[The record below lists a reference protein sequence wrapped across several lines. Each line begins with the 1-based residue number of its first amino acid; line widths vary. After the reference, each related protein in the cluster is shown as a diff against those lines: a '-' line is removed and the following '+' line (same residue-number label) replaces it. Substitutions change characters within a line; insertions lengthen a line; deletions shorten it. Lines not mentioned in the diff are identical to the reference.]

1 MSTGNTPKNV
11 EYGLE
16 KIFEGAQDFLPL
28 LGTDYVEFYVG
39 NAKQAAHFYKTAF
52 GFQSHA
58 YAGLETGMRD
68 RASYVLKQGKI
79 RLVLT
84 TALVSDSPI
93 GEHVKKHGDGV
104 KIVALWVEDA
114 RSAYAETMARGA
126 KSYMEP
132 TVETDEFGEVVR
144 AGIYTYGETVHM
156 FVERKN
162 YTGEFLPGYRK
173 WESDYNPEP
182 VGLKFIDHMVGNV
195 GWNEMNTW
203 VKWYE
208 DVMGFVN
215 FLSFD
220 DKQITT
226 EYSALMSKVMS
237 NGNGRIKFPINEPAE
252 GKKKSQIEE
261 YIDFYEGP
269 GVQHIAVATDD
280 IIKTVSDLRSRGVE
294 FLSVPPQAYYDA
306 VPLRLEAHNHA
317 LQEDINTLMSLGIMI
332 DADEEGYLLQ
342 IFTKPIEDRPTLFFE
357 IIQRMGARG
366 FGAGNFKALFE
377 SIEREQAQ
385 RGTL

>member
-1 MSTGNTPKNV
+1 MSREIKSV
-11 EYGLE
+11 DYGLE

-28 LGTDYVEFYVG
+28 LGTDYVEMYVG

-52 GFQSHA
+52 GFQSWA
-58 YAGLETGMRD
+58 YKGLETGSKD
-68 RASYVLKQGKI
+68 TVSYVIKQDKI

-84 TALVSDSPI
+84 TPLSSKNPI
-93 GEHVKKHGDGV
+93 NEHIVKHGDGV
-104 KIVALWVEDA
+104 KVIALWVDDA
-114 RSAYAETMARGA
+114 TKSWEETTARGA
-126 KSYMEP
+126 KSFMEP
-132 TVETDEFGEVVR
+132 TVEKDAHGEVVR
-144 AGIYTYGETVHM
+144 SGIYTYGETIHM

-162 YTGEFLPGYRK
+162 YSGIFLPGFEK

-182 VGLKFIDHMVGNV
+182 VGLKYIDHMVGNV
-195 GWNEMNTW
+195 GWGQMNTW

-220 DKQITT
+220 DKQIHT

-252 GKKKSQIEE
+252 GIKRSQIEE
-261 YIDFYEGP
+261 YLDFYEGS

-280 IIKTVSDLRSRGVE
+280 IIKTVSALRSRGVE
-294 FLSVPPQAYYDA
+294 FLSHPPQAYYDA
-306 VPLRLEAHNHA
+306 VPGRLEEYSHK
-317 LQEDINTLMSLGIMI
+317 LREDIETLKSLGIMI
-332 DADEEGYLLQ
+332 DADDEGYLLQ
-342 IFTKPIEDRPTLFFE
+342 IFTKPVQDRPTLFFE

-377 SIEREQAQ
+377 SIEREQAK

>member
-1 MSTGNTPKNV
+1 MANKEIKNV

-16 KIFEGAQDFLPL
+16 KIFEGAKDFLPL

-39 NAKQAAHFYKTAF
+39 NAKQSAHFYKTAF
-52 GFQSHA
+52 GFQSCA
-58 YAGLETGMRD
+58 YGGLETGLKD
-68 RASYVLKQGKI
+68 HTSYVLKQDKI

-84 TALVSDSPI
+84 SALNSNSPI

-104 KIVALWVEDA
+104 KVIALLVEDA
-114 RSAYAETMARGA
+114 RSAFEETVKRGA
-126 KSYMEP
+126 NPFLEP
-132 TVETDEFGEVVR
+132 KVEQDEQGEVVKS
-144 AGIYTYGETVHM
+144 GIYTYGETIHM

-162 YTGEFLPGYRK
+162 YKGTFLPGFK
-173 WESDYNPEP
+173 EWKSDYNPTA

-195 GWNEMNTW
+195 GWNQMNDT

-208 DVMGFVN
+208 EVMGFVN

-237 NGNGRIKFPINEPAE
+237 NGNGRIKFPINEPAK

-261 YIDFYEGP
+261 YIDFYEGA
-269 GVQHIAVATDD
+269 GVQHLALASDD
-280 IIKTVSDLRSRGVE
+280 IIKTVRELKIRGVE
-294 FLSVPPQAYYDA
+294 FLPPPPQAYYDEI
-306 VPLRLEAHNHA
+306 PKRLGVHSEIMK
-317 LQEDINTLMSLGIMI
+317 EDIKELQKLSILV
-332 DADEEGYLLQ
+332 DADEDGYLLQ
-342 IFTKPIEDRPTLFFE
+342 IFTKPVEDRPTLFYE
-357 IIQRMGARG
+357 IIQRMGAKG

-377 SIEREQAQ
+377 SIEREQSL

>member
-1 MSTGNTPKNV
+1 MSKKEVTSV

-28 LGTDYVEFYVG
+28 LGTDYVELYVG
-39 NAKQAAHFYKTAF
+39 NAKQSAHYYKTAF
-52 GFQSHA
+52 GYQSLA
-58 YAGLETGMRD
+58 YAGLETGVRD
-68 RASYVLKQGKI
+68 RTSYVLKQDKI

-84 TALVSDSPI
+84 TPLNQDSPI
-93 GEHVKKHGDGV
+93 NDHLRKHGDGV

-114 RSAYAETMARGA
+114 TSAYEETMKRGA
-126 KSYMEP
+126 VSFMEP
-132 TVETDEFGEVVR
+132 TVEKDEFGEVVR
-144 AGIYTYGETVHM
+144 SGIYTYGETVHL

-162 YTGEFLPGYRK
+162 YNGIFLPGYK
-173 WESDYNPEP
+173 EWKSDYNPEA
-182 VGLKFIDHMVGNV
+182 VGLKYIDHMVGNV

-203 VKWYE
+203 VKFYE

-220 DKQITT
+220 DKQIHT

-252 GKKKSQIEE
+252 GKKRSQIEE
-261 YIDFYEGP
+261 YLDFYGGP
-269 GVQHIAVATDD
+269 GVQHIAIATDD
-280 IIKTVSDLRSRGVE
+280 IIATVTQLKARGVE
-294 FLSVPPQAYYDA
+294 FLSAPPHAYYQA
-306 VPLRLEAHNHA
+306 IPERLGVHMDMMK
-317 LQEDINTLMSLGIMI
+317 EDLNAIEKLAIMV
-332 DADEEGYLLQ
+332 DADEDGYLLQ
-342 IFTKPIEDRPTLFFE
+342 IFTKPVQDRPTLFFE
-357 IIQRMGARG
+357 IIQRMGAKG

-377 SIEREQAQ
+377 SIEREQSL

>member
-1 MSTGNTPKNV
+1 MSEIKNV
-11 EYGLE
+11 EYGLN

-28 LGTDYVEFYVG
+28 LGTDYIEFYVG

-52 GFQSHA
+52 GFQSLA
-58 YAGLETGMRD
+58 FAGLETGIKD
-68 RASYVLKQGKI
+68 SASYVLSQDKI

-84 TALVSDSPI
+84 TPLTSTSVINQHLA
-93 GEHVKKHGDGV
+93 KHGDGV
-104 KIVALWVEDA
+104 KVIALWVDDA
-114 RSAYAETMARGA
+114 TKSFEETTKRGA
-126 KSYMEP
+126 KPFMEP
-132 TVETDEFGEVVR
+132 SVEKDEHGEVVR
-144 AGIYTYGETVHM
+144 SGIYTYGETVHV

-162 YTGEFLPGYRK
+162 YNGTFLPGYK
-173 WESDYNPEP
+173 PWNSSYNPEP

-195 GWNEMNTW
+195 GWGEMNQW

-220 DKQITT
+220 DKLIHT

-237 NGNGRIKFPINEPAE
+237 NGNGRIKFPINEPAK

-261 YIDFYEGP
+261 YIDFYEGA

-280 IIKTVSDLRSRGVE
+280 IIKTVMELRSRGIE
-294 FLSVPPQAYYDA
+294 FLSAPPHAYYEEI
-306 VPLRLEAHNHA
+306 PGRLGEHMKSMK
-317 LQEDINTLMSLGIMI
+317 EDIAILEKLAILI
-332 DADEEGYLLQ
+332 DADEDGYLLQ

-357 IIQRMGARG
+357 IIQRMGAKG

-377 SIEREQAQ
+377 SIEREQEK

>member
-1 MSTGNTPKNV
+1 MSKEIKNV

-39 NAKQAAHFYKTAF
+39 NAKQAAHYYKTAF
-52 GFQSHA
+52 GYQSFA
-58 YAGLETGMRD
+58 YAGLETGLKD
-68 RASYVLKQGKI
+68 RTSYVLKQDKI

-84 TALVSDSPI
+84 TALKSDSLI

-104 KIVALWVEDA
+104 KIIALWVEDA
-114 RSAYAETMARGA
+114 RKSFEETVKRGA
-126 KSYMEP
+126 KPFLEP
-132 TVETDEFGEVVR
+132 VVEKDEHGEVVR
-144 AGIYTYGETVHM
+144 SGIYTYGETVHM

-162 YTGEFLPGYRK
+162 YKGAFLPGFVEWK
-173 WESDYNPEP
+173 SDYNPTP

-195 GWNEMNTW
+195 GWNQMNAT

-208 DVMGFVN
+208 EVMGFVN

-261 YIDFYEGP
+261 YIDFYESA
-269 GVQHIAVATDD
+269 GVQHLALATDD
-280 IIKTVSDLRSRGVE
+280 IIKTVAELKARGVE
-294 FLSVPPQAYYDA
+294 FLPPPPQAYYDDI
-306 VPLRLEAHNHA
+306 PRRLGVHMSIMK
-317 LQEDINTLMSLGIMI
+317 EDIKELQKLSILV

-342 IFTKPIEDRPTLFFE
+342 IFTKPVEDRPTLFYE
-357 IIQRMGARG
+357 IIQRMGAKG

-377 SIEREQAQ
+377 SIEREQEK

>member
-1 MSTGNTPKNV
+1 MAKEIKSVN
-11 EYGLE
+11 YGLE

-52 GFQSHA
+52 GFQSYA
-58 YAGLETGMRD
+58 YRGLETGSKD
-68 RASYVLKQGKI
+68 SVSYVLTQDKI
-79 RLVLT
+79 KLVLT
-84 TALVSDSPI
+84 TPLNSKSI
-93 GEHVKKHGDGV
+93 INEHIVKHGDGV
-104 KIVALWVEDA
+104 KVVALWVEDA
-114 RSAYAETMARGA
+114 RKAYEETTSRGA
-126 KSYMEP
+126 KSYMKP
-132 TVETDEFGEVVR
+132 TVESDEYGEVVR

-162 YTGEFLPGYRK
+162 YKGAFLPGFQK
-173 WESDYNPEP
+173 WESVYNPP
-182 VGLKFIDHMVGNV
+182 SAGLKYIDHMVGNV
-195 GWNEMNTW
+195 GWNQMDVW

-208 DVMGFVN
+208 DVMGFEN

-220 DKQITT
+220 DKQIHT

-237 NGNGRIKFPINEPAE
+237 NGNGRIKFPINEPA
-252 GKKKSQIEE
+252 KAAKRSQIEE
-261 YIDFYEGP
+261 YLDFYEGA

-280 IIKTVSDLRSRGVE
+280 IIKTVSQLKANGVE
-294 FLSVPPQAYYDA
+294 FLSTPPAAYYKS
-306 VPLRLEAHNHA
+306 VPGR
-317 LQEDINTLMSLGIMI
+317 LQEFSHELREDIEKLMALGIMI

-357 IIQRMGARG
+357 VIQRMGARG

-377 SIEREQAQ
+377 SIEREQAK

>member
-1 MSTGNTPKNV
+1 MKEVKNV
-11 EYGLE
+11 DYGLE
-16 KIFEGAQDFLPL
+16 KIFKGAQDFLPL

-58 YAGLETGMRD
+58 YRGLETGSTD
-68 RASYVLKQGKI
+68 SVSYVLKQDKI

-84 TALVSDSPI
+84 TPLNSKSPI
-93 GEHVKKHGDGV
+93 NDHIVKHGDGV
-104 KIVALWVEDA
+104 KVVALWVDDA
-114 RSAYAETMARGA
+114 RNAYKETTSRGA
-126 KSYMEP
+126 KSYMKP
-132 TVETDEFGEVVR
+132 TVETDEYGEIVR
-144 AGIYTYGETVHM
+144 AGIYTYGETIHM

-162 YTGEFLPGYRK
+162 YKGTFMPGFK
-173 WESDYNPEP
+173 AWDSDYNPST
-182 VGLKFIDHMVGNV
+182 VGLKYIDHMVGNV
-195 GWNEMNTW
+195 GWGEMNTW

-208 DVMGFVN
+208 DVMGFEN

-220 DKQITT
+220 DSQIHT

-252 GKKKSQIEE
+252 GNKRSQIEE
-261 YIDFYEGP
+261 YLDFYEGP
-269 GVQHIAVATDD
+269 GVQHVAVATND
-280 IIKTVSDLRSRGVE
+280 IISTITEMRKRGVE
-294 FLSVPPQAYYDA
+294 FLSTPPDEYYKA
-306 VPLRLEAHNHA
+306 VPIRLEEHNHE
-317 LQEDINTLMSLGIMI
+317 LREDIETLKGLGIMI

-342 IFTKPIEDRPTLFFE
+342 IFTKPVEDRPTLFFE

-377 SIEREQAQ
+377 SIEREQAK

>member
-1 MSTGNTPKNV
+1 MKDIKSV
-11 EYGLE
+11 DYGLE
-16 KIFEGAQDFLPL
+16 KIFDGAQDFLPL

-58 YAGLETGMRD
+58 YSGLETGSKD
-68 RASYVLKQGKI
+68 SVSYVLKQDKI
-79 RLVLT
+79 RLMLT
-84 TALVSDSPI
+84 TPLSSDNPI
-93 GEHVKKHGDGV
+93 NEHIVKHGDGV
-104 KIVALWVEDA
+104 KVIALWVDDA
-114 RSAYAETMARGA
+114 RKSWEETTKRGA
-126 KSYMEP
+126 KSYLEP
-132 TVETDEFGEVVR
+132 TVMEDENGEIVK

-156 FVERKN
+156 FIERKN
-162 YTGEFLPGYRK
+162 YKGDFMPGFRK

-220 DKQITT
+220 DKQIHT

-261 YIDFYEGP
+261 YLDFYEGP

-280 IIKTVSDLRSRGVE
+280 IIETVSKLRSRGVE
-294 FLSVPPQAYYDA
+294 FLSTPPETYYEQ
-306 VPLRLEAHNHA
+306 VPLRLEEHDHELREDLKT
-317 LQEDINTLMSLGIMI
+317 LQGLGIMV

-342 IFTKPIEDRPTLFFE
+342 IFTKPVEDRPTLFFE

-377 SIEREQAQ
+377 SIEREQEL